1 MGLILLKDRNG
12 EYRKT
17 WYAAII
23 VNGKRTSRALK
34 TPLRGKIPL
43 DEYGRFSLN
52 LTGDASFEASK
63 AAAKAELESEN
74 RDRKDSSATSRRNAE
89 ALGVKPIRISALA
102 DENAK
107 RRKYKLVIGS
117 EGYKYNK
124 SVYDILAHFAKWTAS
139 RPKKR
144 NRKKYNLIT
153 DIDNE
158 LVREYY
164 AEISQRQSWQT
175 FRKYVFIL
183 KRVFRDLTNGVIA
196 NPFQIQYS
204 DYNSKKSEF
213 GEREEI
219 AHKPPSKEQ
228 MHKAWEYAKSRTD
241 KPYLYRLL
249 VVATCTGLRIGDCCT
264 LEWKNVDL
272 KKGSINRVITK
283 KTKVEVTIPIF
294 DSDTTKKDYNRE
306 FGELRKELE
315 DADNR
320 RDARDVYVIPEAARI
335 YITNRSRIYEEG
347 KDIFAHAIAD
357 ADKPEDAVFIEAN
370 SPVKTPTQI
379 IEIIESS
386 SLAVEK
392 KNLMRNVYESFV
404 LGKTYR
410 QISQM
415 VGKRKSA
422 ISEILAKVERLTGTK
437 IRPGA
442 TKPSR
447 REYEVMMA
455 ATRLKRGQGQRAA
468 CLYGWHSCRMYFVGV
483 AFYDIGM
490 SESDLIKITGHT
502 TFEMVR
508 YYIETSSNAA
518 IVSIKRKNRERNL
531 INDFVRRSETPA
543 VMPCQDIGENA
554 PTLVPLQPSSGILPI
569 LAQEH
574 ASGHANKQELINA
587 LQLLL
592 TSDSLT
598 TKTKDAI
605 KNAFL
610 ESIN

>member
-1 MGLILLKDRNG
+1 MGLILMRNRNG
-12 EYRKT
+12 DYRRT
-17 WYAAII
+17 WYAAIC

-52 LTGDASFEASK
+52 LTGDASFEESK

-74 RDRKDSSATSRRNAE
+74 RNRKDSSATSRRNAE
-89 ALGVKPIRISALA
+89 ALGVKPIRISDFA
-102 DENAK
+102 DENAR
-107 RRKYKLVIGS
+107 RRKYGLVIGS

-124 SVYDILAHFAKWTAS
+124 SVYDILAHFAKWNAS
-139 RPKKR
+139 HPKKR

-183 KRVFRDLTNGVIA
+183 KSVFRDLTYGAIP

-204 DYNSKKSEF
+204 DYKSKKSEF
-213 GEREEI
+213 GDKEEI
-219 AHKPPSKEQ
+219 AHKPPSAEQ
-228 MHKAWEYAKSRTD
+228 MRKAWEYAKSRTD

-264 LEWKNVDL
+264 LKWENVDL
-272 KKGSINRVITK
+272 KKGVISRVITK
-283 KTKVEVTIPIF
+283 KTKVEVTIPLFGSNKI
-294 DSDTTKKDYNRE
+294 KYDYNKA

-315 DADNR
+315 DADNK
-320 RDARDVYVIPEAARI
+320 RDAREVYVIPEAARI
-335 YITNRSRIYEEG
+335 YTLNPSRIYEEG

-357 ADKPEDAVFIEAN
+357 ADKPEDAAFIDAN
-370 SPVKTPTQI
+370 SPVKTPAQI

-386 SLAVEK
+386 SLAVDK

-410 QISQM
+410 QISQL

-422 ISEILAKVERLTGTK
+422 ISEILAKAERLTGTK

-442 TKPSR
+442 TATSHH
-447 REYEVMMA
+447 ESDAMMA

-483 AFYDIGM
+483 AFYDVGM
-490 SESDLIKITGHT
+490 SETELIKITGHA
-502 TFEMVR
+502 TFDMMR
-508 YYIETSSNAA
+508 HYIGTSSNAA
-518 IVSIKRKNRERNL
+518 IISIKRKNRERNMM
-531 INDFVRRSETPA
+531 NDFVHRFVTPA
-543 VMPCQDIGENA
+543 VMPSQDIGMNA
-554 PTLVPLQPSSGILPI
+554 QTLVPLQPASGILPV
-569 LAQEH
+569 LAQETT
-574 ASGHANKQELINA
+574 SGHADKQEIMNA
-587 LQLLL
+587 LQILL
-592 TSDSLT
+592 TSDALT

-605 KNAFL
+605 KNAVI
-610 ESIN
+610 ESVN